1 MELLGMHKSLFKP
14 GISSLDPRIVS
25 FDQKFKGFTNTMSC
39 KFASSRKLSLIF
51 KILVGMQRTFEENKS
66 ETSESSRTSKKAT
79 MESGLE
85 RIKRV
90 VIKHKKE
97 FSIGKK
103 LDTTHLHLSKLPQ
116 SKLGKIY
123 HCNFTGQDKSNS

>member
-1 MELLGMHKSLFKP
+1 ML
-14 GISSLDPRIVS
+14 
-25 FDQKFKGFTNTMSC
+25 
-39 KFASSRKLSLIF
+39 
-51 KILVGMQRTFEENKS
+51 ILVGMQRTFEENKS

-79 MESGLE
+79 IESGLE

-103 LDTTHLHLSKLPQ
+103 FELTQLHQSKPPNN
-116 SKLGKIY
+116 KLGKIY
-123 HCNFTGQDKSNS
+123 NCSFTEQEKGDS